1 MDLTYAAE
9 WLGPGGGALRAMA
22 AGSHPF
28 AATLKA
34 AKRPMLII
42 GRGALARDDGTAVLA
57 AAWRIAADCNMLQ
70 ADWHGFNL
78 LHQFGGQVA
87 PLDLGFVGGQVNGL
101 KVLWLLGAEP
111 KHLPP
116 DAFVIF
122 QGHHGEAA
130 AARAD
135 VILPGAAYTEKDA
148 LWTNT
153 EGRIQEGR
161 LAVYP
166 PGEAREDWKIIRAM
180 SAVLG
185 KPLSYDSQDAVRA
198 RLVLANPVFGTAGF
212 TAHGCADTRG
222 PNGDPDR
229 VTDSPFL
236 LPAESYW
243 SADPISRASTTMAEC
258 AAVYDTRRALAAE

>member
-1 MDLTYAAE
+1 
-9 WLGPGGGALRAMA
+9 
-22 AGSHPF
+22 
-28 AATLKA
+28 
-34 AKRPMLII
+34 
-42 GRGALARDDGTAVLA
+42 
-57 AAWRIAADCNMLQ
+57 
-70 ADWHGFNL
+70 
-78 LHQFGGQVA
+78 
-87 PLDLGFVGGQVNGL
+87 
-101 KVLWLLGAEP
+101 
-111 KHLPP
+111 
-116 DAFVIF
+116 
-122 QGHHGEAA
+122 
-130 AARAD
+130 
-135 VILPGAAYTEKDA
+135 
-148 LWTNT
+148 
-153 EGRIQEGR
+153 
-161 LAVYP
+161 
-166 PGEAREDWKIIRAM
+166 M